1 MFSRTFRK
9 VLRIFKFFPS
19 SDSLSGNIFNFNIEI
34 FLLLL
39 NVVTVTKIQIK
50 THNIVKIIQSS
61 AQNLKRLY
69 YLILLLNYYNFN
81 RHSSAKSIINWEFSQ
96 VILNLLVMWNLF
108 QSKYCHDEYS
118 LCFKHILIKSFR
130 LAVFTVYYSWTATRR
145 RNFE

>member
-81 RHSSAKSIINWEFSQ
+81 RHSSAKSIIN
-96 VILNLLVMWNLF
+96 
-108 QSKYCHDEYS
+108 
-118 LCFKHILIKSFR
+118 
-130 LAVFTVYYSWTATRR
+130 
-145 RNFE
+145 